1 LASISL
7 DWPKI
12 VAKVCALRKVLI
24 LTSWFYST
32 VYDVSNRD
40 SFNDLQTWFN
50 ELDTYCSSKEV
61 VRMIVGN
68 KVDKVRTNPKHRQEF
83 FDMTLVSVRLTT

>member
-1 LASISL
+1 MTMI
-7 DWPKI
+7 
-12 VAKVCALRKVLI
+12 
-24 LTSWFYST
+24 
-32 VYDVSNRD
+32 VYDVSKRD

-68 KVDKVRTNPKHRQEF
+68 KVDKVR
-83 FDMTLVSVRLTT
+83 